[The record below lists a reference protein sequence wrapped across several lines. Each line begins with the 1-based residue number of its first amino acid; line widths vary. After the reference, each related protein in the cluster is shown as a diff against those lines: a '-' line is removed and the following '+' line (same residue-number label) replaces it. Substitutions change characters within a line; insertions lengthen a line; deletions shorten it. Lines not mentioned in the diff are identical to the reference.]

1 MKERK
6 EMLIDL
12 GANLLPGFV
21 GGSRDIEACAERLQ
35 TLYSSGLGAA
45 LLTPRYYPAKMSVGE
60 FVQLRD
66 TVLMNLSD
74 YMPKRSPVL
83 YLGTEVY
90 VDERLKY
97 ISDIGDL
104 AVMGTRTV
112 IAVMPE
118 GSWETALLDTLYA
131 VKMAD
136 YEVLIAHIDRCPDWY
151 AEDLFKLGYRGI
163 LDVPSLVGVT
173 NIFRRKQLL
182 DWIDKG
188 HIAGLATNFT
198 ADEKRAHEK
207 ILRVHSVIG
216 DKRAEMLAES
226 SARALAGAV
235 KITQ

>member
-1 MKERK
+1 
-6 EMLIDL
+6 MLIDL

-21 GGSRDIEACAERLQ
+21 SGSRDIEACAERL
-35 TLYSSGLGAA
+35 TILYSSGLGAA

-60 FVQLRD
+60 FVDLRT
-66 TVLMNLSD
+66 TVLMNLSEH
-74 YMPKRSPVL
+74 MPKRSPAL
-83 YLGTEVY
+83 YLGSEVY

-131 VKMAD
+131 IRMAD

-163 LDVPSLVGVT
+163 IDIEGLINIS
-173 NIFRRKQLL
+173 NIFRRRQLL
-182 DWIDKG
+182 GWIDNG
-188 HIAGLATNFT
+188 HIAGLATNFA

-207 ILRVHSVIG
+207 IMKVHSVIG

>member
-1 MKERK
+1 
-6 EMLIDL
+6 MLIDL

-21 GGSRDIEACAERLQ
+21 GGSRDIEACAERLT

-45 LLTPRYYPAKMSVGE
+45 LLTPRYYPAKMSVSE
-60 FVQLRD
+60 FTDLRT
-66 TVLMNLSD
+66 TVLMNLSEH
-74 YMPKRSPVL
+74 MPKRSPAL
-83 YLGTEVY
+83 YLGSEVY

-97 ISDIGDL
+97 IPDIGDL

-131 VKMAD
+131 IKMAD
-136 YEVLIAHIDRCPDWY
+136 YDVLIAHIDRCPDWY

-163 LDVPSLVGVT
+163 IDVESLV
-173 NIFRRKQLL
+173 NISSIFKRKQFFE
-182 DWIDKG
+182 WIDNG
-188 HIAGLATNFT
+188 YIVGLSTNFA

-207 ILRVHSVIG
+207 IMKVHAVIG
-216 DKRAEMLAES
+216 DKRAAALAES

>member
-1 MKERK
+1 
-6 EMLIDL
+6 MLIDL

-21 GGSRDIEACAERLQ
+21 GGSRDIEACAERIT

-45 LLTPRYYPAKMSVGE
+45 LLTPRYYPAKMSVSE
-60 FVQLRD
+60 FIDLRT
-66 TVLMNLSD
+66 TVLMNLSEH
-74 YMPKRSPVL
+74 MPKRSPAL
-83 YLGTEVY
+83 YLGSEVY

-131 VKMAD
+131 IKMAD
-136 YEVLIAHIDRCPDWY
+136 YDVLIAHIDRCPDWY

-163 LDVPSLVGVT
+163 IDVESLV
-173 NIFRRKQLL
+173 NISSIFKRKQFFE
-182 DWIDKG
+182 WIDNG
-188 HIAGLATNFT
+188 YIVGLSTNFA

-207 ILRVHSVIG
+207 IMKVHSVIG
-216 DKRAEMLAES
+216 DKRTASLAES
-226 SARALAGAV
+226 SAHALAGAV